1 MQYQVIVLDLD
12 GTLTN
17 SKKEIT
23 EPTRQA
29 LIDIQKNGKT
39 VVLASGRPINGVA
52 PLAKQ
57 LRLQD
62 FGGYMLSFNGAR
74 VTRCSDGKIIYN
86 KQIPPEMI
94 RPICDIVRSYAE
106 QGVDLITYTDTTIIS
121 AIAPNQYTRIES
133 GINQYGDL
141 PARMTLSPI
150 LNFPINKLLVPGPAD
165 VLQELMKLLK
175 EKYHGLLNIYLSEPY
190 FLEIMPQNI
199 DKAHS
204 LQKLLNSI
212 GLTADSMICCGDGF
226 NDLSMI
232 EYAGLGVAMENAQ
245 PIIKDSADFITR
257 SNDEDGVLHVV
268 NLFMR

>member
-1 MQYQVIVLDLD
+1 MKHINRRIMQYQVIVLDLD

-94 RPICDIVRSYAE
+94 RPICDIVRTSIP
-106 QGVDLITYTDTTIIS
+106 GL
-121 AIAPNQYTRIES
+121 NRES
-133 GINQYGDL
+133 TVWRFTS
-141 PARMTLSPI
+141 RMTLSPI
-150 LNFPINKLLVPGPAD
+150 LISRS
-165 VLQELMKLLK
+165 
-175 EKYHGLLNIYLSEPY
+175 ISCLSQD
-190 FLEIMPQNI
+190 PQM
-199 DKAHS
+199 S
-204 LQKLLNSI
+204 
-212 GLTADSMICCGDGF
+212 F
-226 NDLSMI
+226 
-232 EYAGLGVAMENAQ
+232 
-245 PIIKDSADFITR
+245 R
-257 SNDEDGVLHVV
+257 S
-268 NLFMR
+268 

>member
-106 QGVDLITYTDTTIIS
+106 QGVDLITYTDHNDYLCDRLRTSIPGSNRGSTVWRFTS
-121 AIAPNQYTRIES
+121 
-133 GINQYGDL
+133 
-141 PARMTLSPI
+141 RMTLSPI
-150 LNFPINKLLVPGPAD
+150 LISRS
-165 VLQELMKLLK
+165 
-175 EKYHGLLNIYLSEPY
+175 ISCLSQD
-190 FLEIMPQNI
+190 PQM
-199 DKAHS
+199 S
-204 LQKLLNSI
+204 
-212 GLTADSMICCGDGF
+212 F
-226 NDLSMI
+226 
-232 EYAGLGVAMENAQ
+232 
-245 PIIKDSADFITR
+245 R
-257 SNDEDGVLHVV
+257 S
-268 NLFMR
+268 

>member
-1 MQYQVIVLDLD
+1 MKHINRRIMQYQVIVLDLD

-106 QGVDLITYTDTTIIS
+106 QEVDPLILIQRLSLRSLRTSIPGSNRGSTVWRFIS
-121 AIAPNQYTRIES
+121 
-133 GINQYGDL
+133 
-141 PARMTLSPI
+141 RMTLSPI
-150 LNFPINKLLVPGPAD
+150 LISRS
-165 VLQELMKLLK
+165 
-175 EKYHGLLNIYLSEPY
+175 ISCLSQD
-190 FLEIMPQNI
+190 PQM
-199 DKAHS
+199 S
-204 LQKLLNSI
+204 
-212 GLTADSMICCGDGF
+212 F
-226 NDLSMI
+226 
-232 EYAGLGVAMENAQ
+232 
-245 PIIKDSADFITR
+245 R
-257 SNDEDGVLHVV
+257 S
-268 NLFMR
+268 